1 MNAKLLHATAAID
14 GCGVLLLGPSG
25 SGKSDLALRL
35 IDRGAKLVSDDAVPV
50 DTKDG
55 LPILTVAD
63 NIEGKLEVRGVGICT
78 VAHTPTAP
86 LRLVAQLAQLAQD
99 VERFPQG
106 NLRMTINDFSVPL
119 AQIAPFEASAVIK
132 LEYALRSVVD
142 ADIWPVALEGA
153 YAPESRTS

>member
-1 MNAKLLHATAAID
+1 MNAKLLHATAVAID
-14 GCGVLLLGPSG
+14 GCGLLLLGPSG

-86 LRLVAQLAQLAQD
+86 LRLVAQLAQH

>member
-1 MNAKLLHATAAID
+1 MNAKLLHATAVAID

-50 DTKDG
+50 ATKDG
-55 LPILTVAD
+55 LPILTMAD
-63 NIEGKLEVRGVGICT
+63 NIEGKLEVRGVGICS
-78 VAHTPTAP
+78 VAHIPSAP
-86 LRLVAQLAQLAQD
+86 LRLAVQLTHH

-119 AQIAPFEASAVIK
+119 AQIVPFEASSALK

-142 ADIWPVALEGA
+142 ADIWPVALEVA
-153 YAPESRTS
+153 YASESRTT

>member
-1 MNAKLLHATAAID
+1 MNAKLLHATAVAID

-25 SGKSDLALRL
+25 SGKSDFALRL

-50 DTKDG
+50 ATKDG
-55 LPILTVAD
+55 LPILTIAD
-63 NIEGKLEVRGVGICT
+63 NIEGKLEVRGVGICN
-78 VAHTPTAP
+78 VAHTSTAP
-86 LRLVAQLAQLAQD
+86 LRLAVQLTD
-99 VERFPQG
+99 IVERFPEG

-119 AQIAPFEASAVIK
+119 LYIVPFEASAALK

-153 YAPESRTS
+153 CVPESRTT